1 MAMRRRPA
9 DNVYGPTLFCRA
21 GERQRAMADQAPVD
35 HYEVLQISANA
46 ELETIHRVYRLL
58 AQRFHPDNQ
67 DTGDADRFH
76 AIREAY
82 AVLSDP
88 EKRGKY
94 DAALKQN
101 RDGPWRPAA
110 GGAWAE
116 NDFEF
121 EQSARLTAL
130 EVLYTRR
137 RIEPRDPG
145 LYDLELEQLLGVP
158 REHLEF
164 TAWYLIE
171 KGFIRRGADSS
182 RLTITA
188 EGVEY
193 LEEHLHRNVR
203 RRLRGVTKQE
213 ADPPRSAV

>member
-1 MAMRRRPA
+1 MS
-9 DNVYGPTLFCRA
+9 DEN
-21 GERQRAMADQAPVD
+21 QVD
-35 HYEVLQISANA
+35 YYEILQISPGA

-76 AIREAY
+76 AVREAY
-82 AVLSDP
+82 AVLSDS
-88 EKRGKY
+88 ERRAQY
-94 DAALKQN
+94 DASLK
-101 RDGPWRPAA
+101 RLRGGPWRPS
-110 GGAWAE
+110 AE
-116 NDFEF
+116 DSWTSNDFEF
-121 EQSARLTAL
+121 EQAARLTAL

-145 LYDLELEQLLGVP
+145 LYDIELEQLLGVP

-171 KGFIRRGADSS
+171 KGLVRRGADSS

-193 LEEHLHRNVR
+193 LEQHLHRNGR
-203 RRLRGVTKQE
+203 RRLRGAMKIE
-213 ADPPRSAV
+213 S

>member
-1 MAMRRRPA
+1 MTA
-9 DNVYGPTLFCRA
+9 DSY
-21 GERQRAMADQAPVD
+21 VD
-35 HYEVLQISANA
+35 HYEVLQISTNA
-46 ELETIHRVYRLL
+46 EMETVHRVYRLL

-67 DTGDADRFH
+67 TSGDADRFH

-82 AVLSDP
+82 GVLSDP
-88 EKRGKY
+88 EKRAKY
-94 DAALKQN
+94 DATLRQH
-101 RDGPWRPAA
+101 RDGLWQPVG

-171 KGFIRRGADSS
+171 KGFIRRGSDSS

-203 RRLRGVTKQE
+203 RRLRGMTKQE
-213 ADPPRSAV
+213 TPSSAG